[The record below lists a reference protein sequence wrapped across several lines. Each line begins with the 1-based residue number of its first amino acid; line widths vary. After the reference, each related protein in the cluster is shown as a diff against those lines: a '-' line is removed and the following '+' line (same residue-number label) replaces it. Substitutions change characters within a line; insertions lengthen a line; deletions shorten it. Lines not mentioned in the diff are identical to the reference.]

1 MNKQKLLK
9 ELKEQRNTEAYYEEL
24 NGKLGEPD
32 AKVYH
37 NGRKE
42 LLDYIIPLVEKLPDQ
57 INIHNIPD
65 MIGGNYNG

>member
-24 NGKLGEPD
+24 MTGEPD